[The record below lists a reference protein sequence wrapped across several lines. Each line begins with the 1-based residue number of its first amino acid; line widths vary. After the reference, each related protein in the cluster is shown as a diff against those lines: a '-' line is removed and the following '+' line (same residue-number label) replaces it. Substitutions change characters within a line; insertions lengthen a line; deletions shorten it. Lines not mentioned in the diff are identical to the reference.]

1 MKKNRLEG
9 TTNHFLVTG
18 GAGFIGSNLTLTLLE
33 RGARVTVLDNLATG
47 KRENIVELEGFVRD
61 SGLRAESFS
70 FIEGDIRDL
79 SVCAASVKGVD
90 YVLHNAALGSVP
102 RSIEDPITSTE
113 VNVKGTLNM
122 LVAARDAKV
131 RRFVYASSSSV
142 YGDSET
148 LPKVEGS
155 EGRPLSPYAAGKC
168 ACELYAQTFQSA
180 YGLEVVGLRYFN
192 VFGPRQDPH
201 SPYAAVI
208 PIFVKSLLSGE
219 SPVINGDGETSRDFT
234 YVSNAVEAN
243 IDAALAGAEA
253 TGYAYNIACGARTTL
268 NELYH
273 AIAGTIRMG
282 GMGDAADIKPV
293 YGPERAGDVRHS
305 FADINAAVE
314 GLGYSPEVDLKGG
327 LELSIDWY
335 AENMA

>member
-1 MKKNRLEG
+1 MKKDRLEG

-47 KRENIVELEGFVRD
+47 SQENIVEIEGLVRD
-61 SGLRAESFS
+61 SGLLAESFS
-70 FIEGDIRDL
+70 FIEGDIRDP
-79 SVCAASVKGVD
+79 SDCARAVEGVD

-102 RSIEDPITSTE
+102 RSIEDPVTSTE
-113 VNVKGTLNM
+113 VNVTGTLNM
-122 LVAARDAKV
+122 LVASKDAEV
-131 RRFVYASSSSV
+131 SRFVYASSSSV
-142 YGDSET
+142 YGDSDE

-208 PIFVKSLLSGE
+208 PIFVKSLLKGKA
-219 SPVINGDGETSRDFT
+219 PTINGDGETSRDFT

-243 IDAALAGAEA
+243 IDAALAPASA
-253 TGYAYNIACGARTTL
+253 TGRAYNIACGGRLTL
-268 NELYH
+268 NELYK
-273 AIAGTIRMG
+273 AIAGTIG
-282 GMGDAADIKPV
+282 AGATDIKPV
-293 YGPERAGDVRHS
+293 YGLERAGDVRHS
-305 FADINAAVE
+305 FAGIDAARE
-314 GLGYSPEVDLKGG
+314 GLGYAPEVDLKGG

-335 AENMA
+335 RKNLG